1 MVALERQES
10 VVALHVGHKAGAGLV
25 KILRV
30 KSGPRGSF
38 RLTQLNARL
47 FHRRLKLK
55 LLVTDNLLAA
65 ALLCGYR
72 DWWPRPS
79 RFDFCFPGRLL
90 AAAAATSS
98 LDTLVMAVCVLVVC
112 RWWRECARKEWL
124 CQ

>member
-65 ALLCGYR
+65 ALQSVIG
-72 DWWPRPS
+72 
-79 RFDFCFPGRLL
+79 GRVRHALTS
-90 AAAAATSS
+90 ASTSS
-98 LDTLVMAVCVLVVC
+98 
-112 RWWRECARKEWL
+112 
-124 CQ
+124 